1 MKQFTSVE
9 KIKQASSWLQGFPSF
24 CFLLQ
29 HYARM
34 RVAIN
39 EGNFVMQEIS
49 CQAIVFDLDGVL
61 VDSTVIVERHWRM
74 WAAQHGLDSEFIL
87 ARAHGRRTIDT
98 LRTVASHLN
107 LDLEQEAAL
116 LEKREVED
124 TEGLITVP
132 GAVELLL
139 ALPGHSWAIVTS
151 GSRMLATT
159 RLRAVGLPIPQTLV
173 TAEEVYLGKP
183 HPEGYLK
190 ASALLGLEPQNC
202 LVIEDAPAGIQA
214 AHAAGSRV
222 IGVTTT
228 FPVADLDEADF
239 VVPSLASLHLAFT
252 ENGTTPT
259 PLLTLSVF

>member
-1 MKQFTSVE
+1 MAAE
-9 KIKQASSWLQGFPSF
+9 FPSF
-24 CFLLQ
+24 CFLPQ

-34 RVAIN
+34 SVAIN
-39 EGNFVMQEIS
+39 EETLVMQEIS
-49 CQAIVFDLDGVL
+49 CRAILFDLDGVL

-74 WAAQHGLDSEFIL
+74 WAAQHGLESEFIL
-87 ARAHGRRTIDT
+87 ANSHGRRTMDT

-124 TEGLITVP
+124 TEGLIAVP

-139 ALPGHSWAIVTS
+139 ALPGHSWAVVTS

-159 RLRAVGLPIPQTLV
+159 RLQAVGLPIPQTFV
-173 TAEEVYLGKP
+173 TAEEVCLGKP

-190 ASALLGLEPQNC
+190 AATLLGLEPQDC
-202 LVIEDAPAGIQA
+202 LVIEDAPAGMQA

-228 FPVADLDEADF
+228 FSVADLDEADF
-239 VVPSLASLHLAFT
+239 VVPSLASLRLAFT
-252 ENGTTPT
+252 ENSTTST
-259 PLLTLSVF
+259 PLLTLIMS